1 MTSAVLKIDNLH
13 VSILFQFSV
22 FCCYIIGTSSITKYN
37 ENVLVLKFT
46 VINDYVTP
54 SVVIMSNILHEDKA
68 CKLHIQFVNSVFI
81 TGRIRI
87 YDVPVY
93 PSEEI
98 MDKMKYRID
107 AVKEYFESN
116 IANKEYS
123 LEFRVPIDNAK
134 MRNLSLK
141 LHLSTIKSKL
151 INCSFE
157 LKSAVVK
164 QYFDNIK
171 CVYDQTKDIIIQVSM
186 IVTTKNKCFTADEI
200 YEVC

>member
-1 MTSAVLKIDNLH
+1 M
-13 VSILFQFSV
+13 
-22 FCCYIIGTSSITKYN
+22 
-37 ENVLVLKFT
+37 
-46 VINDYVTP
+46 
-54 SVVIMSNILHEDKA
+54 
-68 CKLHIQFVNSVFI
+68 
-81 TGRIRI
+81 
-87 YDVPVY
+87 Y

-141 LHLSTIKSKL
+141 LHLNTIKSKL

-186 IVTTKNKCFTADEI
+186 IVTTKNKYFTADEI